1 MKRAIG
7 MTAALA
13 IMLTVTPQVSM
24 ADHYGHGGWHGGGG
38 YAPWWII
45 PPLVL
50 LATLPAY
57 DRYQTY
63 DPPVVVQQPPPTV
76 VIQQPPP
83 APSAAPVQ
91 AMASPPAQYYYYCE
105 SAKGYYP
112 YVASCPSGWKQVPA
126 TPADL
131 PR

>member
-13 IMLTVTPQVSM
+13 LMLSMAPPAAM

-57 DRYQTY
+57 DRYPVY
-63 DPPVVVQQPPPTV
+63 DPPIVVQQPPPTV
-76 VIQQPPP
+76 VVQQPP
-83 APSAAPVQ
+83 AAPAMPPAQV
-91 AMASPPAQYYYYCE
+91 MASPPVQYYYCE

-112 YVASCPSGWKQVPA
+112 YVPSCPSGWTQVPA
-126 TPADL
+126 TPADM